1 MRGLE
6 DGFGRRH
13 TYLRLGLTERC
24 NLRCV
29 YCMPAEGVPLTPT
42 RRMLSTD
49 EIERLGRLF
58 VGAGV
63 DKIRLTGGEPLVRKD
78 ALEVARRLGRL
89 GLRSLAMTTN
99 GLLLADRV
107 GALRA
112 AGLTDLTVSLD
123 TLRPDRFEALTRRP
137 GLDRVRAGLEAA
149 LGAGYGIDGP
159 RSLKVNVVAL
169 RGGAGGGPGNED
181 EAADFAAWAAEVPLE
196 VRFIEVMPFDGNGWD
211 RAELVPW
218 TETLARI
225 EDAHGPLRP
234 LEDGPHAT
242 ARTFSRPGWRGR
254 VGFVASMTAPFCAGC
269 NRLRVTADGALK
281 VCLFGR
287 REVGLRDALR
297 DGASDA
303 EVLALVR
310 RALAGK
316 AAAHAGMDVL
326 AETENRPMITI
337 GG

>member
-1 MRGLE
+1 MLADR
-6 DGFGRRH
+6 FGRRH

-42 RRMLSTD
+42 ARMLSTD
-49 EIERLGRLF
+49 EIERLARVL
-58 VGAGV
+58 VGAGIEKV
-63 DKIRLTGGEPLVRKD
+63 RLTGGEPLARKD
-78 ALEVARRLGRL
+78 AVDVVARIGRL

-99 GLLLADRV
+99 GLLLESRLPD
-107 GALRA
+107 LQA

-123 TLRPDRFEALTRRP
+123 TLRADRFREVTRRP
-137 GLDRVRAGLEAA
+137 GLGRVLAAVDAALRAGYA
-149 LGAGYGIDGP
+149 IDQL
-159 RSLKVNVVAL
+159 RTLKINVVAL
-169 RGGAGGGPGNED
+169 RGVNED
-181 EAADFAAWAAEVPLE
+181 EAVDFVAWAAREPIE

-211 RAELVPW
+211 RGELVPW

-225 EDAHGPLRP
+225 ESAHGRLRP
-234 LEDGPHAT
+234 LDDGPHAT
-242 ARTFSRPGWRGR
+242 ARTFTKPGWRGR

-281 VCLFGR
+281 VCLFGAA
-287 REVGLRDALR
+287 EVSLRDALR
-297 DGASDA
+297 AGAPDA

-310 RALAGK
+310 HALAGK
-316 AAAHAGMDVL
+316 HAAHAGMDVL
-326 AETENRPMITI
+326 AATENRPMITI